1 MLNSLTTQQESQ
13 QSHLS
18 ETFRL
23 VALDRNSHNLSTYR
37 NVVRFPMFCH
47 EMNFLSRS
55 LSLSD
60 MLSNFS
66 VPKRRRLFDFKISHL
81 LKRAHLVLLLLLS
94 TIVLV
99 MYHSPSSRFSL
110 PPLSI
115 FLLR

>member
-18 ETFRL
+18 ETSRL
-23 VALDRNSHNLSTYR
+23 VALERNSHNLSTYR
-37 NVVRFPMFCH
+37 NVVRFQMLCH
-47 EMNFLSRS
+47 EINFLSRS

-66 VPKRRRLFDFKISHL
+66 LPITSRLFYFNISHL
-81 LKRAHLVLLLLLS
+81 LKRAHLVFMLLFC

-99 MYHSPSSRFSL
+99 
-110 PPLSI
+110 
-115 FLLR
+115 